1 MLIPVIVQDVATN
14 NVLMLAY
21 ADKTAL
27 KKTLQTGY
35 MHYYSR
41 SRKKLWKKGETSG
54 NIQRLVS
61 LHYDCDRDAILARVV
76 QKGVACHL
84 KRYSCFSREVFG
96 IETFIHMLEEIIR
109 QRLKKKPRG
118 SYTVKLAK
126 DKQLLLKKVL
136 EEAAEFALASI
147 KGKREEKIWEAADV
161 FYHILVALA
170 ADKISLSEVESHL
183 AMRHKPDK
191 KR

>member
-1 MLIPVIVQDVATN
+1 MLIPVIVQDAATN

-21 ADKTAL
+21 ADKAAL
-27 KKTLQTGY
+27 KKTLETGY

-54 NIQRLVS
+54 NTQTLVS

-76 QKGVACHL
+76 QKGAACHL
-84 KRYSCFSREVFG
+84 KRYSCFSRSVFG
-96 IETFIHMLEEIIR
+96 NETFLHLLEKTIK
-109 QRLKKKPRG
+109 QRLKENQKG

-126 DKQLLLKKVL
+126 DKHLLLKKVL

-147 KGKREEKIWEAADV
+147 NGKRDEKIWEAADV
-161 FYHILVALA
+161 FYHVLVALA
-170 ADKISLSEVESHL
+170 ADRISLNEVEAHL
-183 AMRHKPDK
+183 AKRH
-191 KR
+191 R